1 MNQILIT
8 GEEVLKK
15 QKVKKEKKL
24 VEINKIIIFFAL
36 CIIILGGCYIFAG
49 IYSKVKTNQMI
60 EANTKP
66 SVEIEKND
74 ENNTVEITISHI
86 RGIKEIRYKWND
98 EQETILDGNNQTN
111 ITETIDLIG
120 GKNTLT
126 VTVIDE
132 NNQTVTYEKEYTVG
146 NLPQIE
152 FEAVSNGIKTIA
164 KCEDIIETIKYAWDN
179 EEEQVINV
187 NDKYYEGIINAP
199 KGQHTLYVTVSTTE
213 GIETTKSQL
222 IVGDTEPTLNIKADI
237 IDEKVVFVVDAEDDE
252 QITDI
257 EIILNEGETQTI
269 TVNEK
274 TYHAEIE
281 MTKGILNKLKVT
293 VYNVNGLETML
304 GVIFDYE

>member
-24 VEINKIIIFFAL
+24 IEINKIIIFFVL

-49 IYSKVKTNQMI
+49 IYSKVKTNQI
-60 EANTKP
+60 LEANTKP

-86 RGIKEIRYKWND
+86 RGIKTIKYKWND

-132 NNQTVTYEKEYTVG
+132 NNQSVTYQKEYTVG
-146 NLPQIE
+146 NLPQIKL
-152 FEAVSNGIKTIA
+152 EAVSNGIKTIVE
-164 KCEDIIETIKYAWDN
+164 CEDTIENIKYAWDN
-179 EEEQVINV
+179 EEEQIINV

-199 KGQHTLYVTVSTTE
+199 KGQHTLYITATTTE

-252 QITDI
+252 QITDV

-269 TVNEK
+269 TVNDK
-274 TYHAEIE
+274 TYHTEIE

-304 GVIFDYE
+304 GVLFDYE